1 MVYVPARSLR
11 SSRAPFLR
19 ASYNCREVRTMRPA
33 SFPTGFRSRSEA
45 LSDQLGEA
53 IVRAA
58 ESASL
63 PVHPYEPVRS
73 SVLRG
78 GSRWVPAVLK
88 YSLVPSAVL
97 VEICNLN
104 NAQDRELLLT
114 ARYREKL
121 AHAITAG
128 LAEGFSR

>member
-1 MVYVPARSLR
+1 
-11 SSRAPFLR
+11 
-19 ASYNCREVRTMRPA
+19 MRPA